1 MARKA
6 GAAVEAA
13 RVCCERCP
21 GATQATT
28 RHIAKRRLL
37 KAAIF
42 QPQQSAQAAFQPPG
56 SPWSPG
62 SLGATV
68 RPGVGRLLGSTSG
81 RPGSAADAADRSERG
96 GTGEHDDRSERG
108 GTGEHAD
115 RAQRGGT
122 GEPADRAERTEPGER
137 ARPADRANSLGGSAR
152 PGREADVV
160 PANLYRAVT
169 GQIVDIGPQV
179 IVIGREGGERRFVLT
194 AEATAWRGGPLD
206 PAALSVG
213 DEAVIRLLPSRAGV
227 ADRIWANIG
236 RLTGTIMIRD
246 GDRLVVAEGSLKKLQ
261 TVIIPAH
268 SRVKIQVRFPTLEP
282 GYLVDII
289 GIRYRDH
296 LEGLHPAT
304 PQPNYRS
311 DLVPKERQATG
322 RLPETINGSATWH
335 DSADEPYGVLGVSYP
350 AIDPSAGCL
359 EDATAGFGPGEAPA
373 FRDLPYLAIGT
384 ALSVRNECTG
394 MSWTL
399 PVTGCAPIARMF
411 NDRCVACQN
420 SSRGRVADLTLA
432 SFVALG
438 GELEAGCFNATL
450 TIGR

>member
-37 KAAIF
+37 KAAVF

-68 RPGVGRLLGSTSG
+68 RPGVGHLLGSTSG

-96 GTGEHDDRSERG
+96 GTGEPADRSERGGTGEPADRSERG
-108 GTGEHAD
+108 GTGEHDD

-122 GEPADRAERTEPGER
+122 GEPAERTERTEPGER
-137 ARPADRANSLGGSAR
+137 ARPADRANSLRGSAR
-152 PGREADVV
+152 PVREAGVV

-179 IVIGREGGERRFVLT
+179 IVIGHEGGERRFVLT

-206 PAALSVG
+206 PAALSIG
-213 DEAVIRLLPSRAGV
+213 DEAVIRLLPTRTGI

-236 RLTGTIMIRD
+236 RVTGTIMIRD
-246 GDRLVVAEGSLKKLQ
+246 GDRLVVAEG
-261 TVIIPAH
+261 
-268 SRVKIQVRFPTLEP
+268 
-282 GYLVDII
+282 
-289 GIRYRDH
+289 
-296 LEGLHPAT
+296 
-304 PQPNYRS
+304 
-311 DLVPKERQATG
+311 
-322 RLPETINGSATWH
+322 
-335 DSADEPYGVLGVSYP
+335 
-350 AIDPSAGCL
+350 
-359 EDATAGFGPGEAPA
+359 
-373 FRDLPYLAIGT
+373 
-384 ALSVRNECTG
+384 
-394 MSWTL
+394 
-399 PVTGCAPIARMF
+399 
-411 NDRCVACQN
+411 DR
-420 SSRGRVADLTLA
+420 
-432 SFVALG
+432 
-438 GELEAGCFNATL
+438 
-450 TIGR
+450 